1 MVPTNHLPSSD
12 ALPDDSSQGGASP
25 VGSSRTPA
33 TDAAAPRL
41 LDRVRDRI
49 RVKHYSLR
57 TEQAYVDW
65 IRRFIGFHGK
75 RHPLTMG
82 APEVEA
88 FLSHLAVERTVA
100 SATQNQAKAALLFL
114 YGEVLGVELPWL
126 DGVVQAK
133 ASQRLPVVLTR
144 DEVSQLLRRLD
155 GVHRLVGCLLYGAG
169 LRVMEALRLRVKDI
183 DFVRRNLV
191 RDGKG
196 GKDRVTMLP
205 RDAVRPL
212 RRSCSRCVRTSG
224 SDDGLGAVW
233 LPHALAR
240 KTRRGDRLGL
250 AVRVPGRDLS
260 TDPRDGCAPP
270 PFRPG
275 NPARG
280 APGGAGGGHRQ
291 AGHAAHAPPFVRD
304 APAGGGLRHPHG
316 AGAAGSLGRQHDDD
330 LHARAQPRRARGG
343 EPAGRL

>member
-1 MVPTNHLPSSD
+1 VVPTNHLPSSD
-12 ALPDDSSQGGASP
+12 ALPDDPSQGGASP

-114 YGEVLGVELPWL
+114 YGEVLGVDLPWL

-144 DEVSQLLRRLD
+144 DEASQLLRRLD
-155 GVHRLVGCLLYGAG
+155 GVHRLVGCLHYGAG
-169 LRVMEALRLRVKDI
+169 LRVLEALRLRVKDV
-183 DFVRRNLV
+183 DFVRREIVV

-212 RRSCSRCVRTSG
+212 RAQLVEVRVLHQRDL
-224 SDDGLGAVW
+224 DDGLGAVW
-233 LPHALAR
+233 
-240 KTRRGDRLGL
+240 
-250 AVRVPGRDLS
+250 
-260 TDPRDGCAPP
+260 
-270 PFRPG
+270 
-275 NPARG
+275 
-280 APGGAGGGHRQ
+280 
-291 AGHAAHAPPFVRD
+291 
-304 APAGGGLRHPHG
+304 
-316 AGAAGSLGRQHDDD
+316 
-330 LHARAQPRRARGG
+330 
-343 EPAGRL
+343 